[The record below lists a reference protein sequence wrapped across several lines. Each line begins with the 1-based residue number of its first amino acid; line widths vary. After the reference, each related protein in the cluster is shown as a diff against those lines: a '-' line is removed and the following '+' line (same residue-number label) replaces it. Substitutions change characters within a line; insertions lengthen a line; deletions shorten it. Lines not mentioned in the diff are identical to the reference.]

1 MVLIFCL
8 SFVAEIASFACS
20 NKLAF
25 LRDVNLLT
33 ESDMDIVDRLTDLI
47 NFNLNSSLCRRC
59 DSGVEN
65 SFVDSHKNN
74 YELFQ

>member
-1 MVLIFCL
+1 
-8 SFVAEIASFACS
+8 
-20 NKLAF
+20 
-25 LRDVNLLT
+25 VNLLT

-47 NFNLNSSLCRRC
+47 NFNLNSSRFRRC